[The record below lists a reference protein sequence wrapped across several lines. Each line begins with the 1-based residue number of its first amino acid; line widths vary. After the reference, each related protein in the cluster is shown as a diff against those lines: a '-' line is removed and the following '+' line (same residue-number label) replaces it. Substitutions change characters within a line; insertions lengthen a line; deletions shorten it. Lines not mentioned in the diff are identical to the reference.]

1 MLVKPGVKRK
11 KKTDICSVMPP
22 QQEQYMISRYHS
34 KINRYL
40 HIQKCIWKSR
50 YTNNLNANFFDNAN
64 YPHISETLIRPFNS
78 NFNDADKYA
87 VNIMRSYLTDIM
99 DAHCLKVKF
108 FTALRS
114 SDEQAEAVL
123 PEWIYTL
130 NICM

>member
-114 SDEQAEAVL
+114 SAEQAEAVL